1 MNELTRSVRCGAL
14 TLIALI
20 ALSGAGGCAHEP
32 PEPVVSETTV
42 EITATVEA
50 IDRQSRMVSLRAT
63 DGRTAAVHAG
73 PDVRNFDQI
82 NTGDQVVVSY
92 YEAIG
97 AEVTTPERAT
107 QGVQEDS
114 AVIRAAKGARPAGA
128 IVDALTTTVEI
139 ESVDTS
145 LNTVTF
151 RRADGMTRTLA
162 IEQPGAQAFIRE
174 LKRGDL
180 VQVTYMEAVAVSVR
194 PIDRTGS

>member
-1 MNELTRSVRCGAL
+1 MNELMRGARCGAL
-14 TLIALI
+14 TLFALI
-20 ALSGAGGCAHEP
+20 AATGCAHEP
-32 PEPVVSETTV
+32 PAPIVKETTV
-42 EITATVEA
+42 DVTATVEA
-50 IDRQSRMVSLRAT
+50 VDRQSRMVALRTT
-63 DGRTAAVHAG
+63 DGRTAAVYAG
-73 PDVRNFDQI
+73 PSVQNFDQI

-97 AEVTTPERAT
+97 AEVTTPEQAT

-114 AVIRAAKGARPAGA
+114 AGIRAAKGARPAGA
-128 IVDALTTTVEI
+128 IADTLTTTVEI

-162 IEQPGAQAFIRE
+162 IEDSGAQAFIRK

-180 VQVTYMEAVAVSVR
+180 VQVTYMEAVAVAVR
-194 PIDRTGS
+194 PAGRT